1 MIKAALVQFEPQT
14 LQPAH
19 NFERIAQFIE
29 AEGEA
34 ADLILFPELVN
45 TGYVEPVALGGPITV
60 DVPDYGQALWQACAE
75 LDGQELQHM
84 VELAAKHRVHLV
96 LGLGLRD
103 PLLRGVMRNTSVLI
117 APTGLVGYY
126 TKVHQWH
133 NEKLY
138 FTPGDRID
146 TWQGP
151 GCKLGMQICY
161 DSRFPELTRIMA
173 LQGADI
179 ITNIWAGSG
188 IDGAA
193 VADEQLF
200 VHRAYTRAMENGVFF
215 LSCNRVGVQADRRF
229 LGRSCAVAPSGR
241 VIGAL
246 EHDREDV
253 LRVDLDLDEIAAY
266 RSFTG
271 IWTDRNP
278 ALYARYLSPSRL
290 PD

>member
-1 MIKAALVQFEPQT
+1 MIKTALVQFEPLT

-29 AEGEA
+29 AEGDA
-34 ADLILFPELVN
+34 ADVILFPELSN
-45 TGYVEPVALGGPITV
+45 TGYVEPVSLGGRITV

-75 LDGQELQHM
+75 LQGPELQRM
-84 VELAAKHRVHLV
+84 AELAAKHHVYLV

-103 PLLRGVMRNTSVLI
+103 PLLRGVMRNTSVLMG
-117 APTGLVGYY
+117 PEGLVGYY

-138 FTPGDRID
+138 FTQGDQIE
-146 TWQGP
+146 TWFGP
-151 GCKLGMQICY
+151 GCRLGMQICY
-161 DSRFPELTRIMA
+161 DSRFPELTRILA
-173 LQGADI
+173 LQGAEV
-179 ITNIWAGSG
+179 ITNIWAASG
-188 IDGAA
+188 VDGAP
-193 VADEQLF
+193 VTDENLF

-241 VIGAL
+241 VLGAL
-246 EHDREDV
+246 DHDREDV
-253 LRVDLDLDEIAAY
+253 LRVELDLEEITAY

-278 ALYARYLSPSRL
+278 ALYARYLSASRT
-290 PD
+290 